1 MSNYLQI
8 CDELNLA
15 INFAFEEYNSKTELG
30 MKSNPKNFF
39 NYVKSKLKTD
49 NYPSKMHLY
58 ENVGNN
64 SDEICNLFS
73 NFFQQNYTTFSEE
86 DRDRNY
92 FDFLPELERN
102 IGVNHIKVQEII
114 EGLKNLDAS
123 KGPGP
128 DGIPPVFLKNLAVE
142 LTAPLFWLFN
152 MSLKSGNFPKLWK
165 ISYLVPIF
173 KSGRKSD
180 VSNYRGIA
188 IISCIPKL
196 FEAIINEK
204 LFEQTKNR
212 ITNMQHGFF
221 KGRST
226 NTNLIEF
233 VNYSLTAMDNGN
245 HVEALYTDFSKAFDR
260 VDIPMLLFKLHKLG
274 IELSLLN
281 WIKSYLT
288 NRQQIVRFKGKK
300 IQTN

>member
-1 MSNYLQI
+1 M
-8 CDELNLA
+8 
-15 INFAFEEYNSKTELG
+15 
-30 MKSNPKNFF
+30 
-39 NYVKSKLKTD
+39 
-49 NYPSKMHLY
+49 
-58 ENVGNN
+58 
-64 SDEICNLFS
+64 
-73 NFFQQNYTTFSEE
+73 
-86 DRDRNY
+86 
-92 FDFLPELERN
+92 
-102 IGVNHIKVQEII
+102 
-114 EGLKNLDAS
+114 DAS

-152 MSLKSGNFPKLWK
+152 MSLTSGNFSKLWK
-165 ISYLVPIF
+165 ISYLVPFF

-188 IISCIPKL
+188 IIS
-196 FEAIINEK
+196 AIINEK

-300 IQTN
+300 NPNQLM